1 MTRRRA
7 LRIAVS
13 GLVLAMAVSIGVLV
27 WYYQPKLEYAYVDI
41 LDFRE
46 NLDSSR
52 FIIDIVAALA
62 LGGLVIWWWVRRRR
76 GDNNGE

>member
-27 WYYQPKLEYAYVDI
+27 WYYQPKIEYAYVDI

>member
-1 MTRRRA
+1 
-7 LRIAVS
+7 VFW
-13 GLVLAMAVSIGVLV
+13 V
-27 WYYQPKLEYAYVDI
+27 WYYQPKIEYAYVDI
-41 LDFRE
+41 VDFRE